1 MGLEKLFYLQ
11 GVGDRFIDCDGREQA
26 IPESARLA
34 MLKSLMGLEQ
44 SPDGAEIAARV
55 DTLDSLPWTKLLLP
69 LQWCFETRPSVECQ
83 LPENLKQDM
92 ELTLISE
99 QGERVTLTLLA
110 RDAETTG
117 DYQRPDGR
125 YLRCRYSLPTLAM
138 GEFQLQLS
146 HPVLGQGKGALLII
160 PEQAYGGPP
169 GLGKRP
175 WGLGISLFTL
185 RSQRQWGIGDLADLQ
200 TLIELSSE
208 VGCDF
213 ITLTPLHAP
222 DIANP
227 GLASPYSP
235 WDRRFLNPLYI
246 AIDLVTEYS
255 QLAQEF
261 NGGDWRRERLILNQA
276 SQIDYP
282 KLALLKYRALA
293 KLFAA
298 FGKLDEFSGRRVR
311 FERFVAEGGTAL
323 KDFCRDVSQRALS
336 LEGEW
341 HRDPALAEALQRDE
355 FHAWLQFVAD
365 EQLSLCQLRCRQV
378 GMSLGLV
385 RDLAVGALAIGSEVS
400 RSGVFC
406 LNADIG
412 APPDPFARQ
421 GQNWGMPPM
430 DPVALKDS
438 ALSHLKSLYRSNMQ
452 SCGAL
457 RIDHVM
463 ALTRLWCWPE
473 GDDNGCY
480 LYYPQELMLAVLCLE
495 SHKNRC
501 LLIGEDLGTV
511 PPLLKGLLRE
521 RGILGND
528 VFYFC
533 RDGSGFSAPREHR
546 AGAMLQLGN
555 QDVPPF
561 MAWWRG
567 IDLGLLNQLG
577 LLPSVEEAHLSRV
590 AQCRGLLE
598 SLVEAG
604 WLRRE
609 ALTWQ
614 PCDALLP
621 APAGNISAGTTSAG
635 NATDSIRQ
643 GTAVFDAL
651 LNWLPGSRAK
661 LFSVSLWDLALES
674 QPINIPGTSFEYP
687 NWRARMSQSLESLWQ
702 SREFRARLEAIRAG
716 RSQPQGGRPGP
727 SVIGEAMA
735 SADDRERQN

>member
-34 MLKSLMGLEQ
+34 MLRALMGLEQ
-44 SPDGAEIAARV
+44 SPDEADIAARV
-55 DTLDSLPWTKLLLP
+55 ETLDSTPWTQLLLP
-69 LQWCFETRPSVECQ
+69 LQWCFDSRPSFECQ
-83 LPENLKQDM
+83 LPENRMLDM
-92 ELTLISE
+92 VLTLISE
-99 QGERVTLTLLA
+99 QGERRTLTLLA
-110 RDAETTG
+110 KDAETSG

-125 YLRCRYSLPTLAM
+125 YLRCRYTLPPLGM
-138 GEFQLQLS
+138 GEYQLLLS
-146 HPVLGQGKGALLII
+146 HPVLGQGKGTLLMI
-160 PEQAYGGPP
+160 PEQAYGGTQSP
-169 GLGKRP
+169 GKRP

-185 RSQRQWGIGDLADLQ
+185 RSPRQWGMGDLGDLQ
-200 TLIELSSE
+200 TLIELAAE
-208 VGCDF
+208 AGCDF

-227 GLASPYSP
+227 ELASPYSP

-255 QLAQEF
+255 QFAQEF
-261 NGGDWRRERLILNQA
+261 NGGDWLRERLILNQA
-276 SQIDYP
+276 TLIDYP

-298 FGKLDEFSGRRVR
+298 FWQLDELTGRRVR
-311 FERFVAEGGTAL
+311 FERFVAGGGAAL
-323 KDFCRDVSQRALS
+323 MDFCRDVSQRAS
-336 LEGEW
+336 ALESEW
-341 HRDPALAEALQRDE
+341 HSDPLLADALQRAE

-406 LNADIG
+406 QGADIG

-438 ALSHLKSLYRSNMQ
+438 ALSHLKALYRSNMQ

-463 ALTRLWCWPE
+463 ALTRLWCWPK
-473 GDDNGCY
+473 DDENGCY

-501 LLIGEDLGTV
+501 VLIGEDLGTV

-533 RDGSGFSAPREHR
+533 REGGGFSPPREHR
-546 AGAMLQLGN
+546 VGALLQLGN

-567 IDLGLLNQLG
+567 IDLGLLKQLG
-577 LLPSVEEAHLSRV
+577 LIPSLTGAREERIAL
-590 AQCRGLLE
+590 CRGLLQN
-598 SLVEAG
+598 LVQAG
-604 WLRRE
+604 CLPTE
-609 ALTWQ
+609 ALGWGA
-614 PCDALLP
+614 CDGLFSGPEEAEAQVP
-621 APAGNISAGTTSAG
+621 TGTVAAGFHEAK
-635 NATDSIRQ
+635 
-643 GTAVFDAL
+643 AVFDAL
-651 LNWLPGSRAK
+651 LSWLPCSRAR

-674 QPINIPGTSFEYP
+674 LPINIPGTSFDYP
-687 NWRARMSQSLESLWQ
+687 NWRARMSKSLETLWQ
-702 SREFRARLEAIRAG
+702 NREFRARLESIRVARSHSHAG
-716 RSQPQGGRPGP
+716 RHNEPARGD
-727 SVIGEAMA
+727 AMA
-735 SADDRERQN
+735 YAEDSERQH